1 MLNKLLF
8 IIFTLSLLIGC
19 NKTQEN
25 TPTIFE
31 GEQHLS
37 NLRMLTQEGENAE
50 AYFNPDETR
59 LIFQSSHDQYKC
71 DQIFSMQL
79 DGSKKT
85 LLSTGQGK
93 TTCSYFFPDN
103 QTYIYASTHG
113 NDSLCPPAPDY
124 SQGYVWPIYYGFEL
138 YVKSSGSPE
147 PLVLS
152 PAPGYDA
159 EATISPKGDKIVFTS
174 QRSGDLEIF
183 TMNLDGSDLKQITF
197 YDGFD
202 GFPMFTKDVSK
213 LVFASNRNN
222 RKPRDTNIFLAD
234 WKE

>member
-19 NKTQEN
+19 NNTQEN

-31 GEQHLS
+31 GEHHLS
-37 NLRMLTQEGENAE
+37 NLRMLTHEGENAE
-50 AYFNPDETR
+50 SYFSPDEKR
-59 LIFQSSHDQYKC
+59 LIFQSSHGQFKC

-79 DGSKKT
+79 DGSNKT
-85 LLSTGQGK
+85 LLSTGYGK

-113 NDSLCPPAPDY
+113 KDSLCPPAPDY
-124 SQGYVWPIYYGFEL
+124 SQGYVWPIYSGFEL
-138 YVKSSGSPE
+138 YVQSPGARE
-147 PLVLS
+147 PEVLS
-152 PAPGYDA
+152 PARGYDA

-183 TMNLDGSDLKQITF
+183 TMNLDGSDLKQL
-197 YDGFD
+197 
-202 GFPMFTKDVSK
+202 PV
-213 LVFASNRNN
+213 N
-222 RKPRDTNIFLAD
+222 
-234 WKE
+234 